1 MRNIL
6 WQVASTPPPSKKK
19 KPRKENKRNPI
30 NEADFNLMK
39 TKNNYKLTYFLV
51 IYKCLSE
58 FVIKPISISFS
69 INQRV

>member
-19 KPRKENKRNPI
+19 PKEKQNKPQI